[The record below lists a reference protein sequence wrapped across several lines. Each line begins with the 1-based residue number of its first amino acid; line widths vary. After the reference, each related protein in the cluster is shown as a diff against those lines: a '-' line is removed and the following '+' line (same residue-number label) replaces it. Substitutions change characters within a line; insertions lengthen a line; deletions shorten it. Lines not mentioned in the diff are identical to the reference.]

1 MNTSPML
8 RLTRPAALMPLLL
21 WLAACSSMPDSRQ
34 ASQLWQSP
42 AVSFAPGTPVA
53 ERIVQIAQREHTAWH
68 APFMDVQGRLLS
80 RRVAEAESKPLQDGS
95 RAWERVAAY
104 WRDSGTLHAVAASR
118 NGARQ
123 CLQPSAKMNRD
134 ACRSFV
140 MDVPWS
146 AAFVSYV
153 MVQAGVP
160 QFTASPGHIHY
171 IRAAWQQRGP
181 YTLQDPEQTAVAAG
195 DMLCY
200 IRNHPQIEGYQGLR
214 AFLAVGNEWLPAH
227 CDIVVAIRGQ
237 EAWLVGG
244 NVSNT
249 VAMRKL
255 PLDGQGRAL
264 LPRPP
269 GAGNTNPAA
278 ACSPENEAACNMNRQ
293 NWAALLQ
300 LKPET
305 P

>member
-1 MNTSPML
+1 MSKHILNELPVLVKDGVIDDAISDRIENYYRQKERSQPDGRINT
-8 RLTRPAALMPLLL
+8 
-21 WLAACSSMPDSRQ
+21 
-34 ASQLWQSP
+34 
-42 AVSFAPGTPVA
+42 VFAIIGTVL
-53 ERIVQIAQREHTAWH
+53 
-68 APFMDVQGRLLS
+68 G
-80 RRVAEAESKPLQDGS
+80 
-95 RAWERVAAY
+95 
-104 WRDSGTLHAVAASR
+104 AVAASR

-123 CLQPSAKMNRD
+123 CLQPSAKINRD

-181 YTLQDPEQTAVAAG
+181 YTLQDPEQTAVAAV

-214 AFLAVGNEWLPAH
+214 AFLAVGDEWLPAH